1 MEELGQWLKL
11 LQQALLC
18 RSGMKGSSRLARQ
31 LGAQRSSAELLEAI
45 RQLQKSIEYA
55 QGNVSP
61 AAICG
66 HLVWALR

>member
-1 MEELGQWLKL
+1 
-11 LQQALLC
+11 
-18 RSGMKGSSRLARQ
+18 MKVSSQLARQ
-31 LGAQRSSAELLEAI
+31 LGAQRSSAELLRAI